1 MALRSIVTVK
11 VFSFFFFFFWEGWA
25 KGKFGKGKIFMMMG
39 EGISGFNREKSKK
52 ISLKKRDW
60 GGGVGFGGG

>member
-11 VFSFFFFFFWEGWA
+11 VFSFFFFFFFWEGRA

-39 EGISGFNREKSKK
+39 EGISDFNREKSKK
-52 ISLKKRDW
+52 NFFEKKGLGWW
-60 GGGVGFGGG
+60 GGG